1 MSTYD
6 GAAAV
11 AKEAPEYHNDFTERT
26 QPAQEWCIL
35 RQCPRCLGRMTG
47 PLAGVV
53 APRLL
58 PDYDQSSICTAC
70 QAELGIVPPRRSA
83 RRRRDTSGR
92 RSVR

>member
-1 MSTYD
+1 MLPPFD
-6 GAAAV
+6 GRAV
-11 AKEAPEYHNDFTERT
+11 QNGHTPHVEHPPKWYV
-26 QPAQEWCIL
+26 L

-58 PDYDQSSICTAC
+58 PDYDRSSICTAC